1 MGGDEESAVT
11 WQTLS
16 RSKSRRPKNWCA
28 SQQAES
34 AQIPGKD
41 GYIGIL
47 PGHAALLSELG
58 AGELSITLSG
68 RTDRYTVTGGYVE
81 IRDNQVRILADK
93 AE

>member
-1 MGGDEESAVT
+1 MADTFQIEIATPEKLV
-11 WQTLS
+11 
-16 RSKSRRPKNWCA
+16 A

-41 GYIGIL
+41 GYLGVL